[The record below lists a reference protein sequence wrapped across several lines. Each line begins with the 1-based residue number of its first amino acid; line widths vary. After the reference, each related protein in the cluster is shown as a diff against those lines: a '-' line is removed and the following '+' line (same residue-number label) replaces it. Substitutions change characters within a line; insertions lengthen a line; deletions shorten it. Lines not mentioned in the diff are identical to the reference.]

1 VCGTSQTSMAMLMPY
16 NGHPIK
22 KLSLETLLFQVLSA
36 AKKPHECLK
45 KFAQAVEIDELACR

>member
-1 VCGTSQTSMAMLMPY
+1 MAMLMPY